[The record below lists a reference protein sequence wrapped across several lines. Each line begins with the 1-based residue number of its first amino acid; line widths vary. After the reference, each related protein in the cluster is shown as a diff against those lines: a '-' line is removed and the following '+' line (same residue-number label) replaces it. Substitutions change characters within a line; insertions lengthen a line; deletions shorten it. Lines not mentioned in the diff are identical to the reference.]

1 MKIKLRYKG
10 GKGSGFVG
18 HAGGIGGLGNP
29 GGSVSSNLGAG
40 KIVGV
45 GDKVIYGGR
54 TYEAGESKTIP
65 ESARKTMESRQRY
78 SGYNEA
84 LVSASLASM
93 KDGNPKYVVTSQY
106 RVKYRNDYD
115 PVEMSNSFTL
125 VMKDQYQKYGV
136 VFR

>member
-1 MKIKLRYKG
+1 MKIILRYKG
-10 GKGSGFVG
+10 GAGSGFED
-18 HAGGIGGLGNP
+18 HAGRPGQV
-29 GGSVSSNLGAG
+29 GGSASSNSSIG

-45 GDKVIYGGR
+45 GNKVIYRGR

-84 LVSASLASM
+84 LASASLASI
-93 KDGNPKYVVTSQY
+93 KDGKSKYVVTSQY
-106 RVKYRNDYD
+106 QVKYRNDYD

-125 VMKDQYQKYGV
+125 VVGDQYQKYGV